1 MTGTFVFL
9 GAELPSYIYP
19 LHQCG
24 SGDSRGD
31 ISLGCIASGFSP
43 QDALSFKWNDGNGNA
58 LPDFHQ
64 YSPVMVSGST
74 MMVSHITVKA
84 ADWNSQ
90 KSYRCAAHHQTLGT
104 EKSEALQKPGI
115 VILYKLSSFKN
126 CIGPLF
132 LLLLCVPPLPDLSC
146 RPCLDVTLKPPRVRE
161 MLIDNRAV
169 LECII
174 TGEDEAVKE
183 AEVTWML
190 DSVQVTDKITQTA
203 PEKADH
209 LFRRSSILTLAAK
222 DWEGGKT
229 VKCSVQQK
237 GGPATTKTL
246 SFGQK
251 GLMSHPTVS
260 IQTPSPEDLNGK
272 SKFFLLCLVTG
283 FYPEEI
289 YIMWQVNGTQYEEE
303 EGITGEPFWTG
314 DKYSVTSLFPVSK
327 VDWDEGK
334 TYCTTAA
341 PDMHIRRESRYLL
354 PGKTSPVT

>member
-1 MTGTFVFL
+1 ASTKQC
-9 GAELPSYIYP
+9 AELPSYIYP

-115 VILYKLSSFKN
+115 VILYKLSSF
-126 CIGPLF
+126 
-132 LLLLCVPPLPDLSC
+132 
-146 RPCLDVTLKPPRVRE
+146 R
-161 MLIDNRAV
+161 
-169 LECII
+169 
-174 TGEDEAVKE
+174 EDEAVKE

-341 PDMHIRRESRYLL
+341 PDMHIRRESRYLH
-354 PGKTSPVT
+354 